1 MTSKLRIAV
10 IGLGSMGSN
19 HLRVLLKLPDV
30 EVTGVADADAE
41 RVARATANQPFPGFP
56 DAATLLAESTPQ
68 AVTVVVPTQ
77 AHEEV
82 VTQAFAAGADVLV
95 EKPIAGSLAAGRRM
109 ARAAEEAGRTLAVGH
124 IVRFNPAVEELRRR
138 MQEGQGGRV
147 LQLRTRRLG
156 PFPHRIRDVGVI
168 HDLAIHDIDLMRFLL
183 DDDIERVYAEAQSHI
198 NTSREDLVTA
208 IVHFRSGT
216 VGSLEVNWLTP
227 VKERSLHVLCEGG
240 MFAVDGELQT
250 LAFYENFDAAALPGT
265 LSSVTEGPMTK
276 YPIEV
281 VEPLQTEIERFV
293 DGVRN
298 GTAPAVSADDGL
310 AALAVAEAMVR
321 SAACGEPVA
330 VEDIRAGA

>member
-1 MTSKLRIAV
+1 MKEKLRIAV

-19 HLRVLLKLPDV
+19 HLRVLLGLPDV
-30 EVTGVADADAE
+30 EVVAVADADPE
-41 RVARATANQPFPGFP
+41 RVAQATKNQPFPGFP
-56 DAATLLAESTPQ
+56 NATTLLAESNPQ

-82 VTQAFAAGADVLV
+82 VIQALAAGADVLV
-95 EKPIAGSLAAGRRM
+95 EKPIAGTLEAGRRM

-124 IVRFNPAVEELRRR
+124 VVRFNSAIVELKDR
-138 MQEGQGGRV
+138 MRAGQGGRV
-147 LQLRTRRLG
+147 LQLRARRLG

-183 DDDIERVYAEAQSHI
+183 EDDIERVYAEAQSHI
-198 NTSREDLVTA
+198 NTSKEDLVTA

-227 VKERSLHVLCEGG
+227 VKERALHVLCEGG
-240 MFAVDGELQT
+240 MFVVDGQTQT
-250 LAFYENFDAAALPGT
+250 LEFYENFDAVALPGAFY
-265 LSSVTEGPMTK
+265 SVTEGPMTK
-276 YPIEV
+276 YPITE
-281 VEPLQTEIERFV
+281 VEPLKTELESFV
-293 DGVRN
+293 AGVRD
-298 GTAPAVSADDGL
+298 GTPPAVSADDGL

-321 SAACGEPVA
+321 SAELGEPVT